1 MAPRRRYYKED
12 PMLAEETYADPALVN
27 EEEVVSADS
36 PGVQMAEIDAEI
48 AGLNLELEQCLAQ
61 ADALNAQIE
70 ALTAER
76 DGIDADAAAEADA
89 TIAEGIDGA
98 AADDMALEGEDDEEI
113 VA

>member
-1 MAPRRRYYKED
+1 MAARRRYYKED
-12 PMLAEETYADPALVN
+12 PLLTEEVYADPALAT

-48 AGLNLELEQCLAQ
+48 AGLNLQLEQCLAQ
-61 ADALNAQIE
+61 CDALTAQIE

-89 TIAEGIDGA
+89 TVAEGMDGA
-98 AADDMALEGEDDEEI
+98 AGEDMPLDDEEI